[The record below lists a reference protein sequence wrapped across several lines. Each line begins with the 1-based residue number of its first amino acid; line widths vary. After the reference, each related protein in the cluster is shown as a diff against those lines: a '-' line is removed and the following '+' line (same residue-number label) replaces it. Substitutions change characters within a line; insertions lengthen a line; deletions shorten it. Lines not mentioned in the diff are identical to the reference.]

1 MKLDDRLG
9 MDGGSTPRPVSSTIR
24 NSSASELWR
33 NNTKINK
40 EFAKQ
45 FQQESPAQKKVQH
58 KWIGVLIKTKQLQIV
73 AKLYYV

>member
-1 MKLDDRLG
+1 M
-9 MDGGSTPRPVSSTIR
+9 
-24 NSSASELWR
+24 
-33 NNTKINK
+33 TKQYKNK
-40 EFAKQ
+40 QRVAKQ